1 MATKASNQITLVDLT
16 DAYSVI
22 LSNEAHTFVGDNDS
36 VKYNQTAKIVVKA
49 LQGNNV
55 VNCTIGSMTTATGV
69 SAVSDGKTPSP
80 TITVSVTTACTTGGS
95 IEIPVTIGSGADA
108 ITINKTF
115 SYAIAYSGAAG
126 TGISN
131 TSITY
136 QVSTDGSTP
145 PTGNWDTSVPT
156 VPAGQWL
163 WTRTETTFS
172 DGNKTV
178 AYSVSRNGTDG
189 DDGKGIT
196 STAIDY
202 AISTSGTKAPT
213 SGWNSTI
220 PTLVNN
226 HYLWTRTTITY
237 TDSSTSVVY
246 SVSYK
251 ASDGVN
257 GQDAIVMTIESSNG
271 TIFKNTAI
279 ATTLTAKVYKGGVEV
294 SGTNLAALGT
304 IKWYKA
310 GTTASVATGQTLVI
324 TAGDIANSATYTA
337 QLEDGE

>member
-196 STAIDY
+196 STVIDY

-226 HYLWTRTTITY
+226 RYLWTRTTITY

-324 TAGDIANSATYTA
+324 AAGDITNSATYTA